1 MEGGLGDWRMK
12 TSSSRT
18 DEWIWTEVSSDR
30 NLETEQGVS
39 VIPSLIISV
48 EPSSGFI
55 TSVKEDQSNTERA
68 RWETCVFWGVPK
80 GGFEVEGTV

>member
-1 MEGGLGDWRMK
+1 MK

-39 VIPSLIISV
+39 VIPSLTISV
-48 EPSSGFI
+48 KPSSEFI
-55 TSVKEDQSNTERA
+55 TSVKEDQSDTERA
-68 RWETCVFWGVPK
+68 RWKTCVFLGYRK
-80 GGFEVEGTV
+80 EGLR

>member
-1 MEGGLGDWRMK
+1 MK

-39 VIPSLIISV
+39 VIPSLMISV
-48 EPSSGFI
+48 KPSSGFI

-68 RWETCVFWGVPK
+68 RWETCVFFGVSK
-80 GGFEVEGTV
+80 GGYEVEGTVVSEK